1 MVEFKTRVYYEEN
14 NQIIGAEVVV
24 FSEEGDNIGSIQVTS
39 KKQFDELMDRID
51 GFDEKYIQKVD
62 LGTLVN
68 QLTIDAAT
76 LDGYSSPDFALR
88 NHSHLEYAQTNHADV
103 EQKYGA
109 GTSSLYGH
117 VKVINNLTQARHKDG
132 VSLSAY
138 QGKVLQDK
146 INQSIKDN
154 KDWKKVMEGRYTTVY
169 YNSAIKLCQCI
180 YNRDSYT
187 GFKTK
192 ANETIV
198 IHAENTIPAAYQPPG
213 RCSVPL
219 YDGDVTVYVR
229 PNGSICARSLKKI
242 DEIHLNC
249 SWMWAVI

>member
-1 MVEFKTRVYYEEN
+1 MYKIGDTFEYNNGRGEVVYYIVKRV
-14 NQIIGAEVVV
+14 QPHAM
-24 FSEEGDNIGSIQVTS
+24 SE
-39 KKQFDELMDRID
+39 MR
-51 GFDEKYIQKVD
+51 
-62 LGTLVN
+62 
-68 QLTIDAAT
+68 
-76 LDGYSSPDFALR
+76 
-88 NHSHLEYAQTNHADV
+88 YACDC
-103 EQKYGA
+103 
-109 GTSSLYGH
+109 
-117 VKVINNLTQARHKDG
+117 IKDG

-146 INQSIKDN
+146 INQSTKDK